1 MRYSK
6 DHKTETHARI
16 VKNASVLLREKGVEG
31 IGVAAL
37 MKEAGLTH
45 GGFYAHFESRDA
57 LIAEAFAHAMDQTTI
72 KWRRR
77 AEAAPEGQRLAA
89 IVNGYLTHL
98 HRDNVGNGCALPA
111 LGAEVPRASAK
122 TRKEAAARVDDMI
135 RMVAEQIPAASSKA
149 AKRLA
154 ISSLAT
160 MLGTLVLARMAGT
173 GELSA
178 EILEAGR
185 DAALAAETKPAS
197 GLKSGPQR
205 ANKR

>member
-16 VKNASVLLREKGVEG
+16 VENASVLLREKGAEG

-57 LIAEAFAHAMDQTTI
+57 LIAEAFAHAMDETMI
-72 KWRRR
+72 KWRKR
-77 AEAAPEGQRLAA
+77 AEGAAEGERLAA
-89 IVNGYLTHL
+89 IVNGYLTRT

-111 LGAEVPRASAK
+111 IGAEVPRASLK
-122 TRKEAAARVDDMI
+122 TRKEAAAKVDDMI
-135 RMVAEQIPAASSKA
+135 KMVAQQISGLTPKV
-149 AKRLA
+149 AKKQA
-154 ISSLAT
+154 ISSLST

-173 GELSA
+173 GDLSD

-185 DAALAAETKPAS
+185 EAALAIETKP
-197 GLKSGPQR
+197 KPRR
-205 ANKR
+205 AKKTSK